1 MANSQVKPG
10 TNYAR
15 LGSFKATA
23 TEALSAGDIV
33 WVAGRDGK
41 RKRVSKASAV
51 SNGVGARAAL
61 FVAVGDATAEGLVLV
76 SPCALVTKQN
86 VVTRELET
94 IAALSGGSL
103 GDPVYLSNTAGEI
116 ALSGGTVPRIIG
128 HYVDDY
134 SWEFAPIAGV

>member
-1 MANSQVKPG
+1 M
-10 TNYAR
+10 
-15 LGSFKATA
+15 
-23 TEALSAGDIV
+23 
-33 WVAGRDGK
+33 
-41 RKRVSKASAV
+41 
-51 SNGVGARAAL
+51 
-61 FVAVGDATAEGLVLV
+61 
-76 SPCALVTKQN
+76 TKQN

-94 IAALSGGSL
+94 IAPLSGGSL